1 MTEKVLLVDDEE
13 QFLETLAERMR
24 ARGMEVTTATSAAEA
39 LKKVAEESYDAVILD
54 LLMPQIDGIET
65 LGILKKKNPDI
76 QVILLTGHAT
86 VEKGVEAMKLGA
98 TDFLEKPASVEILTE
113 KIKKASAKR
122 MVLVEKHTEEK
133 IKEILQ
139 EKAW

>member
-39 LKKVAEESYDAVILD
+39 LKKVAAESYDAVILD

-86 VEKGVEAMKLGA
+86 VEKGVEAMKQGA
-98 TDFLEKPASVEILTE
+98 SDFLEKPASVEVLTE

>member
-39 LKKVAEESYDAVILD
+39 LKKVAEESFDAVILD

-98 TDFLEKPASVEILTE
+98 TDFLEKPASVEVLTD

-133 IKEILQ
+133 IKEILR

>member
-1 MTEKVLLVDDEE
+1 MGERVLLVDDEE
-13 QFLETLAERMR
+13 QFLETMAERMR

-39 LKKVAEESYDAVILD
+39 LKKVEEEHYDAIILD
-54 LLMPQIDGIET
+54 LQMPEIDGIET

-86 VEKGVEAMKLGA
+86 VEKGIEAMKLGA
-98 TDFLEKPASVEILTE
+98 TDFLEKPASMEVLTE
-113 KIKKASAKR
+113 KIKKASAKH

-139 EKAW
+139 GKGW

>member
-1 MTEKVLLVDDEE
+1 MAEKVLLVDDEE

-54 LLMPQIDGIET
+54 LLMPEIDGIET
-65 LGILKKKNPDI
+65 LGIMKKKNPDI

-98 TDFLEKPASVEILTE
+98 ADFLEKPASVEVLTE

-139 EKAW
+139 GKGW

>member
-24 ARGMEVTTATSAAEA
+24 ARGMEVTTATSATEA
-39 LKKVAEESYDAVILD
+39 LKKVAQESYDAVILD

-76 QVILLTGHAT
+76 QVILLTGHAS

-98 TDFLEKPASVEILTE
+98 TDFLEKPASVEVLTE

-133 IKEILQ
+133 IKEILR

>member
-98 TDFLEKPASVEILTE
+98 TDFLEKPASVEVLTE

>member
-24 ARGMEVTTATSAAEA
+24 ARGMEVTTATSATEA
-39 LKKVAEESYDAVILD
+39 LKKVAEESFDAIILD
-54 LLMPQIDGIET
+54 LLMPQIDGMEA
-65 LGILKKKNPDI
+65 LGILKEKNPDI

-86 VEKGVEAMKLGA
+86 LEKGVEAMKLGA
-98 TDFLEKPASVEILTE
+98 TDFLEKPASLEVLTE

-122 MVLVEKHTEEK
+122 MVLVEKATEEK
-133 IKEILQ
+133 IKEILR